1 MSVVEVA
8 TLASIQETTLD
19 VVWIRDGVV
28 CFGGR
33 AAEHCYRAVLTT
45 EGPPEA
51 FAVEADRVQPALD
64 AFASFLNGLAY
75 PIQVLVRALPI
86 DLASYARRLEDR
98 AVDLPPGLAASA
110 RADALWARQTGPDL
124 GLLDRR
130 AFLVLPAEALPDGD
144 LIRRLGSARIRFGHW
159 FGTASGPGE
168 VTARQVLDARCAEAI
183 DMLAGAGIWA
193 HRLDD
198 PDLVRLFHSCW
209 SRGQSAR
216 FDQDLGTCRRALPEG
231 GA

>member
-1 MSVVEVA
+1 MA

-28 CFGGR
+28 CFGSR
-33 AAEHCYRAVLTT
+33 PAEYCY
-45 EGPPEA
+45 
-51 FAVEADRVQPALD
+51 
-64 AFASFLNGLAY
+64 
-75 PIQVLVRALPI
+75 
-86 DLASYARRLEDR
+86 R

-144 LIRRLGSARIRFGHW
+144 LIRRLGSARTRLGRL
-159 FGTASGPGE
+159 FGTASGTDEGS
-168 VTARQVLDARCAEAI
+168 VRQVLDARCAEAI

-193 HRLDD
+193 QRLDD

-216 FDQDLGTCRRALPEG
+216 FDQDLGTCLRALPEG

>member
-1 MSVVEVA
+1 MDPRWRHLFWEP
-8 TLASIQETTLD
+8 T
-19 VVWIRDGVV
+19 
-28 CFGGR
+28 GR
-33 AAEHCYRAVLTT
+33 ALLPGGAYHGGSSGSLRGRGRPGATR
-45 EGPPEA
+45 GR
-51 FAVEADRVQPALD
+51 RVCQL
-64 AFASFLNGLAY
+64 SEGLAY

-86 DLASYARRLEDR
+86 DLAPYARRLEDR
-98 AVDLPPGLAASA
+98 AADLPPTLAASA
-110 RADALWARQTGPDL
+110 RADAVWARQTGPGL

-130 AFLVLPAEALPDGD
+130 AFLVLPAEAPPDED
-144 LIRRLGSARIRFGHW
+144 LIRRLGSARTRLGRL
-159 FGTASGPGE
+159 FGTASGTDEG
-168 VTARQVLDARCAEAI
+168 TARQVLDARCAEAI

-216 FDQDLGTCRRALPEG
+216 FEQALGTCLRPLAEG